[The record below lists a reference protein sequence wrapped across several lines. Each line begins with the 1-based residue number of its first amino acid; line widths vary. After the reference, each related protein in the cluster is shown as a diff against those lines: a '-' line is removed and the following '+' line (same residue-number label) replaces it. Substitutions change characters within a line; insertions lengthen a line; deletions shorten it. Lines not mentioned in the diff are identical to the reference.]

1 MQKIIFKLEIGG
13 IFFILILSVFM
24 QNLYSLVNRELIG
37 VLFGSVNDSIWE
49 TAKTLILPYA
59 LWGIIELLCIRLPF
73 KRFVTAKVIA
83 LYYLGISYILLNLMF
98 ALLGMENDFLISFTS
113 AIFCITTS
121 LFLSYRL
128 VFSNQ
133 KLENIFLPAFFM
145 LMLLIAFYFSFT
157 PFPPKMY
164 IFKDRTTSLYGIIP
178 KNIDA
183 GAIVLD
189 TMYYV

>member
-1 MQKIIFKLEIGG
+1 MQKIIFKFEIGG

-189 TMYYV
+189 TMYFV

>member
-24 QNLYSLVNRELIG
+24 QNLYLLVNRELIG

-83 LYYLGISYILLNLMF
+83 LYYLGISYIILNLMF

-128 VFSNQ
+128 IFSNL

-145 LMLLIAFYFSFT
+145 LMLLVAFYFSFT
-157 PFPPKMY
+157 PFPPKIY
-164 IFKDRTTSLYGIIP
+164 IFKDRVTSLYGIIP